1 MAKGDVERGT
11 TELYPGMIEP
21 PEIRWAFIR
30 KVYAIVAM
38 QILLTIAVASVVVF
52 VKPIHKFLAS
62 GTPGLVLLIVVFI
75 LTLLLICPLFAY
87 RKRHPWNFVLLVL
100 FTILLSFTLGVA
112 CAFSK
117 GEKLNWYL
125 KPKLVSNAH
134 WKIILEAF
142 ILTGAAVAGLTLYTF
157 WAVKRGKDFSFLGP
171 FLSASL
177 LFFFRVGKVAHMI
190 YGLMGAIIFSG
201 YIVYDTNNLIKRY
214 TYDEYITA
222 AIELYLDIVNIFI
235 AFLQMLGATD

>member
-38 QILLTIAVASVVVF
+38 QILLTITVASVVVF

-100 FTILLSFTLGVA
+100 FTILLSFTVGVA

-117 GEKLNWYL
+117 G
-125 KPKLVSNAH
+125 
-134 WKIILEAF
+134 KIILEAF

-177 LFFFRVGKVAHMI
+177 LVLIVFGIFMFFFRVGKVAHMI

-235 AFLQMLGATD
+235 AFLQLLGATD

>member
-75 LTLLLICPLFAY
+75 LTLLRML
-87 RKRHPWNFVLLVL
+87 
-100 FTILLSFTLGVA
+100 
-112 CAFSK
+112 
-117 GEKLNWYL
+117 
-125 KPKLVSNAH
+125 
-134 WKIILEAF
+134 
-142 ILTGAAVAGLTLYTF
+142 
-157 WAVKRGKDFSFLGP
+157 
-171 FLSASL
+171 FLSRSFFL
-177 LFFFRVGKVAHMI
+177 FLIFNYLITNLIFLFFFI
-190 YGLMGAIIFSG
+190 
-201 YIVYDTNNLIKRY
+201 
-214 TYDEYITA
+214 
-222 AIELYLDIVNIFI
+222 LY
-235 AFLQMLGATD
+235 ALGF

>member
-75 LTLLLICPLFAY
+75 LTLL
-87 RKRHPWNFVLLVL
+87 R
-100 FTILLSFTLGVA
+100 
-112 CAFSK
+112 
-117 GEKLNWYL
+117 
-125 KPKLVSNAH
+125 
-134 WKIILEAF
+134 KIILEAF

>member
-75 LTLLLICPLFAY
+75 LTLL
-87 RKRHPWNFVLLVL
+87 R
-100 FTILLSFTLGVA
+100 
-112 CAFSK
+112 
-117 GEKLNWYL
+117 
-125 KPKLVSNAH
+125 
-134 WKIILEAF
+134 KIILEAF

-177 LFFFRVGKVAHMI
+177 LVLIVFGIFMFFFRVGKVAHMI